1 MKRSYLTNLLLLTLM
16 MVLLWQLD
24 RVQTHEMVTT
34 IGGELTPS
42 MVQKITINRTMQSTI
57 EIIKTGQGW
66 ELQQPFV
73 ARASDSRI
81 NMLLNL
87 LDSIPGEQFAID
99 KDLDLTSFG
108 LAEADLVISFNN
120 TTFVF
125 GDSEQLSGQRYLRS
139 RETIYLFNDAISP
152 LLQASAS
159 GFIENRLFAD
169 SGQLHSL
176 TLAYRTEQTLK
187 NKNMTLQLQNGLWQS
202 TDDRF
207 SADELTAMANAW
219 QQAYAMQ
226 VSPNDSTAGDDFL
239 TLKFGFDNGQTI
251 EASARL
257 TAQGLSVLIPER
269 QLQYQFPASTA
280 LRLFPALNETN

>member
-24 RVQTHEMVTT
+24 RVETPEMVTT

-42 MVQKITINRTMQSTI
+42 MVQEITINRAMQSTI

-108 LAEADLVISFNN
+108 LAEADLAISFNN

-139 RETIYLFNDAISP
+139 RETIFLFNDAISP

-169 SGQLHSL
+169 SGQLQSL
-176 TLAYRTEQTLK
+176 TLTYRTAQTLK

-226 VSPNDSTAGDDFL
+226 VSPNYSTAGIDFL
-239 TLKFGFDNGQTI
+239 TLKFAFDNGQTI